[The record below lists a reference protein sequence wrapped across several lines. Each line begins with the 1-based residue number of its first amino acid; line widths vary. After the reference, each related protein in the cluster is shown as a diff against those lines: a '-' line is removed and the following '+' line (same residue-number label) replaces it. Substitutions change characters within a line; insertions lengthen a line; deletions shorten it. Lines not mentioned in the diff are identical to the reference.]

1 MEHKCNKEAEIA
13 EVYTKVESL
22 DKVINGN
29 GKPGLRDTVVLLTER
44 VNVLIDKMDNTKGD
58 RRYSITTVISIAAIV
73 VATLAIIL
81 K

>member
-1 MEHKCNKEAEIA
+1 MDHKCNKEGELAEI
-13 EVYTKVESL
+13 YTKVESL

-44 VNVLIDKMDNTKGD
+44 VNVLIEKMDSSKGD
-58 RRYSITTVISIAAIV
+58 KRYIITTLISVAAIA
-73 VATLAIIL
+73 VATFAIIL